1 MISKTAVVSTDS
13 NTVYSLEISCYN
25 SRNMSDEIKSNENEP
40 LRTAVVAI
48 IGRPSAGKST
58 FLNTACQEPVSIVSP
73 IPQTTRNAIKG
84 IVNTS
89 FGQLIFID
97 TPGYHDSEK
106 KLNLRLRNVTES
118 QLEGIDCVLY
128 VIDSTRAPGEEE
140 AKTASLL
147 KELQA
152 KTVVAINKCDLP
164 SSRPL
169 PVRQFV
175 SEQLPNIPG
184 SRIFEMSA
192 EKDTGINE
200 VLKALYDISPEGEP
214 VYDEELYT
222 DQDLTFRV
230 CEVIRGEAINRLQD
244 EIPHAVYVEVADVEH
259 RNEGKKLWIRAFL
272 CVERES
278 QKGIVIGKG
287 ASKIKEI
294 RTAAVRKLSEI
305 YIQKIDLDLQVKV
318 DKNWRQRD
326 YTLNRLIPQQK

>member
-1 MISKTAVVSTDS
+1 MTEKQEHK
-13 NTVYSLEISCYN
+13 EIK
-25 SRNMSDEIKSNENEP
+25 DEILK
-40 LRTAVVAI
+40 TAVVAI

-97 TPGYHDSEK
+97 TPGYHESEK
-106 KLNLRLRNVTES
+106 KFNLRLKNVTES
-118 QLEGIDCVLY
+118 QIADIDGILY
-128 VIDSTRAPGEEE
+128 VIDSSRIPGQEEVN
-140 AKTASLL
+140 TANLI
-147 KELQA
+147 KKLQS
-152 KTVVAINKCDLP
+152 KTVVAINKTDLP
-164 SSRPL
+164 SSKSQQIRKFIAENL
-169 PVRQFV
+169 P
-175 SEQLPNIPG
+175 EIPEY
-184 SRIFEMSA
+184 RIFEMSA
-192 EKDTGINE
+192 EKDIGINE
-200 VLKALYDISPEGEP
+200 VLKGLYNIAPEGQP
-214 VYDEELYT
+214 IYDEEIYT
-222 DQDLTFRV
+222 DQDLTFRIS
-230 CEVIRGEAINRLQD
+230 EVIRGEAINRLSD

-272 CVERES
+272 CVERDS

-294 RTAAVRKLSEI
+294 RMAAMKKLNEI

-326 YTLNRLIPQQK
+326 YTLNHLIPKN

>member
-1 MISKTAVVSTDS
+1 MMK
-13 NTVYSLEISCYN
+13 
-25 SRNMSDEIKSNENEP
+25 
-40 LRTAVVAI
+40 TAVVAI

-84 IVNTS
+84 FVNTS
-89 FGQLIFID
+89 LGQLVFID

-128 VIDSTRAPGEEE
+128 VIDSTRTTGEEE
-140 AKTASLL
+140 VHTA
-147 KELQA
+147 ELIKGMQD
-152 KTVVAINKCDLP
+152 KVVIAINKTDLAA
-164 SSRPL
+164 SRPQEI
-169 PVRQFV
+169 RKFI
-175 SEQLPNIPG
+175 SAQLPDVPEE
-184 SRIFEMSA
+184 RIFEMSA
-192 EKDTGINE
+192 EKDEGINE
-200 VLKALYDISPEGEP
+200 VLKGLYDISPEGEP
-214 VYDEELYT
+214 MYSEEMYT
-222 DQDLTFRV
+222 DQDLRFRV

-244 EIPHAVYVEVADVEH
+244 EIPHAVYVDVADIEH

-272 CVERES
+272 CVERDS

-294 RTAAVRKLSEI
+294 RTAAAKKLNEI

-326 YTLNRLIPQQK
+326 FTLNRLIPQ

>member
-1 MISKTAVVSTDS
+1 MEEVETSKENKENLKTA
-13 NTVYSLEISCYN
+13 I
-25 SRNMSDEIKSNENEP
+25 
-40 LRTAVVAI
+40 VAI

-58 FLNTACQEPVSIVSP
+58 FLNTACQEDVSIVSP

-89 FGQLIFID
+89 YGQLIFID
-97 TPGYHDSEK
+97 TPGYHDSDK
-106 KLNLRLRNVTES
+106 KLNLRLKNVTEK

-128 VIDSTRAPGEEE
+128 IIDSTRQTGEEE
-140 AKTASLL
+140 VHTANLL
-147 KELQA
+147 KSLQA
-152 KTVVAINKCDLP
+152 KTVVAINKTDLP

-169 PVRQFV
+169 PIRQFIK
-175 SEQLPNIPG
+175 ENLPEIPEE
-184 SRIFEMSA
+184 RIFEISA
-192 EKDTGINE
+192 KKDQGINE
-200 VLKALYDISPEGEP
+200 ILKGLYEISPEGQP

-222 DQDLTFRV
+222 DQDLKFRV

-244 EIPHAVYVEVADVEH
+244 EIPHAIYVDVADVEH
-259 RNEGKKLWIRAFL
+259 RNDGKKLWIRAFL

-278 QKGIVIGKG
+278 QKGIVIGKS

-294 RTAAVRKLSEI
+294 RLAAIKKLSEI

-326 YTLNRLIPQQK
+326 YTINKLIPSEN

>member
-1 MISKTAVVSTDS
+1 MSENKE
-13 NTVYSLEISCYN
+13 NTQ
-25 SRNMSDEIKSNENEP
+25 P

-58 FLNTACQEPVSIVSP
+58 FLNTACQEDVSIVSP

-97 TPGYHDSEK
+97 TPGYHDSDK
-106 KLNLRLRNVTES
+106 KLNLKLRNVTEN
-118 QLEGIDCVLY
+118 QIDGVDGVLY
-128 VIDSTRAPGEEE
+128 IIDSTRATGEEE
-140 AKTASLL
+140 IHTANLI
-147 KELQA
+147 KNLQD
-152 KTVVAINKCDLP
+152 KTVIAINKTDLP
-164 SSRPL
+164 ASKPL
-169 PVRQFV
+169 PIRQFIA
-175 SEQLPNIPG
+175 ENLPQIPAE
-184 SRIFEMSA
+184 RIFEISA
-192 EKDTGINE
+192 EKDIGIND
-200 VLKALYDISPEGEP
+200 VLKALYSITPEGQP
-214 VYDEELYT
+214 IYDEELAT
-222 DQDLTFRV
+222 DQDLSFRV

-244 EIPHAVYVEVADVEH
+244 EIPHALYVEVADVEH

-272 CVERES
+272 CVERDS

-294 RTAAVRKLSEI
+294 RMAAIKKLSQI

-326 YTLNRLIPQQK
+326 YTLNRLIP